1 MGAKGGAALRG
12 LLMAGVC
19 AAMPLPAFAQSFDA
33 TTPPPAPDYA
43 QASAWAAR
51 PGNPGAAATVP
62 SGATPASVL
71 GDVAT
76 FYVHPTTFRH
86 ATQWNQDISDAATNG
101 WTDASVIARQA
112 SIFNGCC
119 TVYAPRYRQAV
130 ARAVALLDGEGGKAF
145 ALAYSD
151 VERAFDAFLEAIGD
165 RPFILAGH
173 SQGGSHLATL
183 LAKRI
188 DGTPLA
194 KRMVAAYVL
203 GYNLSEGDFG
213 LTYRTIRPCA
223 RPSETGCVVG
233 WNSVTGDADRTMLGG
248 LMQQRYV
255 KLHGDDAGKALFCV
269 NPLTFDRSKPAAP
282 ASASL
287 GAVPGDPGAG
297 PVAALAPGKVTAEC
311 RDGFLVVDADPALDL
326 KPLPGGSMHFHDMGL
341 FYADI
346 RANASARAATYLREH
361 RK

>member
-1 MGAKGGAALRG
+1 MRRLLIAGALFAL
-12 LLMAGVC
+12 
-19 AAMPLPAFAQSFDA
+19 PLPALGQSFDT

-43 QASAWAAR
+43 EAGAWASR
-51 PGNPGAAATVP
+51 PGAPGTAATVP
-62 SGATPASVL
+62 QGATPAAK
-71 GDVAT
+71 VAKVAL

-86 ATQWNQDISDAATNG
+86 AVQWNQDLADATTNA

-119 TVYAPRYRQAV
+119 AVYAPRYRQAV
-130 ARAVALLDGEGGKAF
+130 ARAVGMLDGEGGKAF

-151 VERAFDAFLEAIGD
+151 VERAFDAFLKAIGD

-213 LTYRTIRPCA
+213 TTYRTIKPCDRPTQ
-223 RPSETGCVVG
+223 TGCVVG
-233 WNSVTGDADRTMLGG
+233 WNSVTGDADRAMLGG
-248 LMQQRYV
+248 LMQQRFV
-255 KLHGDDAGKALFCV
+255 KLHGEGPGKAVFCV
-269 NPLTFDRSKPAAP
+269 NPLTFDRSKPAA
-282 ASASL
+282 AKSASL

-297 PVAALAPGKVTAEC
+297 PVAAPVAGKVAAEC

-326 KPLPGGSMHFHDMGL
+326 KPLPGGSLHFHDMGL

-346 RANASARAATYLREH
+346 RANASARAAAYLREH